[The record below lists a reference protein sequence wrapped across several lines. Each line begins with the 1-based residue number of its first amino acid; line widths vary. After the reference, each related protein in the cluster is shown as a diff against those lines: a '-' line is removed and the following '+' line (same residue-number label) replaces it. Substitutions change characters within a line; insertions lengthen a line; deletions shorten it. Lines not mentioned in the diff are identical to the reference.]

1 MDIVGQKDD
10 VITRLQDLISHLE
23 ETVKDYVSC
32 TYLNFLYKKKNQTY
46 ACHGF
51 ICFGK
56 LIFCK

>member
-32 TYLNFLYKKKNQTY
+32 TYLNFLYTKNLDLCLLWIYLFWKT
-46 ACHGF
+46 HF
-51 ICFGK
+51 
-56 LIFCK
+56 L

>member
-32 TYLNFLYKKKNQTY
+32 TYLNFLYTKNLDLCLPWIYLFWKT
-46 ACHGF
+46 HF
-51 ICFGK
+51 
-56 LIFCK
+56 L